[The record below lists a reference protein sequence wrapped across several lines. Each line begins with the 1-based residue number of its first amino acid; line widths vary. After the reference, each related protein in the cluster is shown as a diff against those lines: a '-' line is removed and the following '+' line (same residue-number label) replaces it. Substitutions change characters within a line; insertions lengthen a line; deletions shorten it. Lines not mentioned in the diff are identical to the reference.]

1 MFIVL
6 LIPSTWFS
14 KGNPEQAGLYTI
26 MLRAPAHTR
35 VAAYSHRDDRI
46 ATAISGTWHLGYG
59 DRFDE
64 AKLKALPPAQDL
76 FAETDNE
83 PVVVEITGFGPSSTE
98 HVDATQDPRKQG
110 KQN

>member
-14 KGNPEQAGLYTI
+14 KTIQSRRAYTPSCFGC
-26 MLRAPAHTR
+26 RHTP

-46 ATAISGTWHLGYG
+46 ATAISGTWRIGYG

-64 AKLKALPPAQDL
+64 AKRKALPPGSVYTEPPAQNH

-83 PVVVEITGFGPSSTE
+83 PVVVEIAGVRPIFY
-98 HVDATQDPRKQG
+98 
-110 KQN
+110 

>member
-14 KGNPEQAGLYTI
+14 KTIQSRRAYTPSCFGC
-26 MLRAPAHTR
+26 RHTP